1 MNWNILHPR
10 AAKRHKCYMCY
21 RIIEPGE
28 VYLKGSAFG
37 EGTAWTWYECLH
49 CEAVRKLYDIHDGG
63 EYNEDMYQEWTEDTR
78 SVTELRAAAG
88 FKMKWRTKLGT
99 LLPIPQKEHKP

>member
-10 AAKRHKCYMCY
+10 AAKNHQCVICY
-21 RIIEPGE
+21 RIIDKGE

-49 CEAVRKLYDIHDGG
+49 CEATRKLYDIHDDG
-63 EYNEDMYQEWTEDTR
+63 EYNEDMFASWAEEAGGHD
-78 SVTELRAAAG
+78 LRQLRHAAG
-88 FKMKWRTKLGT
+88 YRMKWRTRQGT
-99 LLPIPQKEHKP
+99 LLPIPTAA